1 MRASIFT
8 VVLMLSAAVSAQ
20 TQLPDVS
27 HGEVYFESGRYG
39 GWPANGGIWNWG
51 DEIVTVFTRG
61 YYNVETKGLH
71 PIDRNRPSGKVQARS
86 TDGGVT
92 WSLENPTFMAEE
104 GKEKPVTALSE
115 AMDIANPDFALMFLM
130 DKFVYSTDR
139 CKTWNGPYELPKFG
153 RPGLLARTDYLING
167 PKDLLAFMATQKD
180 DKDEGWPAA
189 IRTRDGGL
197 TWTLEGLVGEQPK
210 KDEYSIMPSTV
221 RLKDGALFSWIRH
234 CRVMEDGKEI
244 RFVDAWRSPDDG
256 KTWEHLKEDRIDN
269 SGNPPHMIRLADGRL
284 VVTYGVR
291 QKPLGIRARMSSDE
305 GKSWGDEFILR
316 GDGGGPDLGYPRTIQ
331 RADGKC
337 VTVYYFNDG
346 KRPERFIAYTIWS
359 PPGK

>member
-1 MRASIFT
+1 MKNLIVILS
-8 VVLMLSAAVSAQ
+8 VLLAVSASAQ
-20 TQLPDVS
+20 DVLPDSV
-27 HGEVYFESGRYG
+27 HGEVYYETGRYG

-61 YYNVETKGLH
+61 YYRADTRGLH
-71 PIDRNRPSGKVQARS
+71 PIDRERPQAKVQARS

-92 WSLENPTFMAEE
+92 WSLEIPDFNSEE
-104 GKEKPVTALSE
+104 GEVRPLTKLAEP
-115 AMDIANPDFALMFLM
+115 MDFGNPDFALMFLM
-130 DKFVYSTDR
+130 DKFVYSADR
-139 CKTWNGPYELPKFG
+139 CKTWHGPFELPTFG

-167 PKDLLAFMATQKD
+167 PKDLLAFMATKKD
-180 DKDEGWPAA
+180 DGDEGWPAA

-210 KDEYSIMPSTV
+210 EVEYSIMPSTV
-221 RLKDGALFSWIRH
+221 RLRDDSLFSWIRH
-234 CRVMEDGKEI
+234 CRVLEGGEEI

-256 KTWEHLKEDRIDN
+256 KTWEHLAHHRIDN

-291 QKPLGIRARMSSDE
+291 SLPYGIRGRLSSDE
-305 GKSWGDEFILR
+305 GKTWGNEFIIQ
-316 GDGGGPDLGYPRTIQ
+316 GDGGGRDLGYPRTVQ
-331 RADGKC
+331 RPDGKC

-346 KRPERFIAYTIWS
+346 NRPERYIAYSIWT
-359 PPGK
+359 PPAE